1 MYTKSPPKPQL
12 KTLARQPAEGVEC
25 SFEGSTIS
33 KM

>member
-12 KTLARQPAEGVEC
+12 KTLAQQLGRGVHDD
-25 SFEGSTIS
+25 FGGNAIS